1 MQLIDRMRDTMQL
14 TAEKPDPALL
24 PTPKQLRR
32 STIAAVIGAAFIGV
46 GVYLPAEYG
55 IDPTGV
61 GNVIGLTEMG
71 EIKQQLAREAAV
83 DEAVHG
89 DGDQSSSLMNDIFGL
104 FVGAAYAQ
112 EAWTDTVTFT
122 LAPDAFTEVKMV
134 MAAGDIVE
142 YSWVAE
148 GGRINFDLHAHGDGQ
163 SVDYDRGRGA
173 TDGAGS
179 IEAPFPG
186 EHGWFWRNR
195 DDSDV
200 TVTLQLRGAYT
211 EIVRGE

>member
-1 MQLIDRMRDTMQL
+1 MQLIERMRGTMQL

-32 STIAAVIGAAFIGV
+32 STIAALIGAVVIGV

-61 GNVIGLTEMG
+61 GNVLGLTEMG
-71 EIKQQLAREAAV
+71 EIKQELAREAAE
-83 DEAVHG
+83 DELIHG
-89 DGDQSSSLMNDIFGL
+89 GGDQSSSLVDDIFGL
-104 FVGAAYAQ
+104 FAGAAHAQ
-112 EAWTDTVTFT
+112 EAWTDTITFT
-122 LAPDAFTEVKMV
+122 LSPDASTEIKLV
-134 MAAGDIVE
+134 MAAADVAE
-142 YSWVAE
+142 YLWVAE
-148 GGRINFDLHAHGDGQ
+148 GGRVNFDLHAHGDGQ

-195 DDSDV
+195 DNADV
-200 TVTLQLRGAYT
+200 TVTLQLRGAYS
-211 EIVRGE
+211 EIVRSE

>member
-1 MQLIDRMRDTMQL
+1 MISSTFEKMRDAVQL
-14 TAEKPDPALL
+14 NAEKPDPALL
-24 PTPKQLRR
+24 PTPRQLRR
-32 STIAAVIGAAFIGV
+32 STVAAVIGAAFIGV

-55 IDPTGV
+55 IDPTGI
-61 GNVIGLTEMG
+61 GNVLGLTEMG
-71 EIKQQLAREAAV
+71 EIKQQLAREAAE
-83 DEAVHG
+83 DELIH
-89 DGDQSSSLMNDIFGL
+89 GDQSSGLMHDILGL
-104 FVGAAYAQ
+104 FVSAAHAQ

-122 LAPDAFTEVKMV
+122 LAPDAATEIKLV
-134 MAAGDIVE
+134 MAEGDVAE
-142 YSWVAE
+142 YAWVAE

-195 DDSDV
+195 DDADV
-200 TVTLQLRGAYT
+200 TVTLQLRGAYS
-211 EIVRGE
+211 EVVRSE